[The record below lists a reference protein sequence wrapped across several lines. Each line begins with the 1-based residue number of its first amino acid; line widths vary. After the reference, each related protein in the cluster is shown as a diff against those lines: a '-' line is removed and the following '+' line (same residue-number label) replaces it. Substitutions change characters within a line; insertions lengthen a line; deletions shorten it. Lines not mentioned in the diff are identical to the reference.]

1 MRSASMAFWPRLFEL
16 FDLLLPRERL
26 LLWADDLAVVVLA
39 VVASFF
45 EGVVAPKAGA
55 AKHSNPHRKTS
66 SQLRVVVEP
75 PILTI
80 T

>member
-1 MRSASMAFWPRLFEL
+1 
-16 FDLLLPRERL
+16 
-26 LLWADDLAVVVLA
+26 
-39 VVASFF
+39 
-45 EGVVAPKAGA
+45 VAPKAGA